1 MPAVTVLIPARN
13 AAATLAQT
21 LDSLAAQTF
30 RDFDVL
36 LVDDPSTDG
45 TAALADSYAGRLPVR
60 VLPLATNQGVAGAL
74 NQGLARIDS
83 PLVAR
88 LDADDLATASEALA
102 QSQPAENGEVCVAMR
117 LDQIDA
123 DDAARCFGQGAIGAQ
138 TFCKHIQTH
147 RGKTIAIDNRMVF
160 CITKNA
166 RPWIAAL
173 WQRRD

>member
-36 LVDDPSTDG
+36 LVDDASTDG

-60 VLPLATNQGVAGAL
+60 VLPLATNQGMTGAL

-88 LDADDLATASEALA
+88 LDADDLARADRLE
-102 QSQPAENGEVCVAMR
+102 QQVAF
-117 LDQIDA
+117 LQ
-123 DDAARCFGQGAIGAQ
+123 
-138 TFCKHIQTH
+138 
-147 RGKTIAIDNRMVF
+147 
-160 CITKNA
+160 
-166 RPWIAAL
+166 
-173 WQRRD
+173 